1 MEKVNLPETMT
12 RPRTTI
18 RGIDSTNT
26 CSIWSGN
33 NHFSRPPSNPDA
45 CQRIPTMLHTLL
57 KLWKIYRLYLTTF
70 VRNTHKRCKR
80 SNLLFGGLIDD
91 VGSFLHGS
99 RLHCCWSLGFPA
111 SSQFELL
118 TPSRIQRT
126 SLVCTPVPHVTEHW
140 KNRLGIYNEIYIGIY
155 ISGSRKV
162 TVLVRP

>member
-1 MEKVNLPETMT
+1 MEKVNLKRWLVLGRLFAASTARILVVFDPAI
-12 RPRTTI
+12 TI
-18 RGIDSTNT
+18 FHDHRAIRMLVNAFRRCFIRFWNCEKFIDS
-26 CSIWSGN
+26 
-33 NHFSRPPSNPDA
+33 
-45 CQRIPTMLHTLL
+45 
-57 KLWKIYRLYLTTF
+57 LTTF
-70 VRNTHKRCKR
+70 VRNTHKR